1 MTMPLRVAH
10 LPART
15 PYVRKLRDR
24 EFVSINGT
32 TVTNGQQVPD
42 ALGARWIL
50 DRRPLNWVDV
60 VHLHHIEFENET
72 VLEELL
78 SACVDAGVRIIHTV
92 HDLTAMFGTTDDL
105 HRKIRLVHKTGA
117 TLLCLTGGSATELT
131 RIVGE
136 ETKARVAPHG
146 YVVDP
151 ETIARLDRLDRGGI
165 SRFLMYGA
173 LRPNRDYLSTLV
185 NWALHAGAGDR
196 LHLLMRGLSPAHM
209 ADPGQRAMDVART
222 AMTCPR
228 IEVTMRGFPSDDDII
243 DAGRQADV
251 LVMPYRWGTHSGQL
265 EFAFDLGLLPLSSD
279 VGYLRDQH
287 AVHQHTGLIGEPEW
301 FDWTNGNPYEFGER
315 FLASLEKTRDRI
327 GGSRVRADRRA
338 LAEYRRLEHAA
349 TLAVHAEAYQAG
361 G

>member
-15 PYVRKLRDR
+15 PYVRKLRNH

-32 TVTNGQQVPD
+32 TLTNGHHVPD
-42 ALGARWIL
+42 ALSASWIL
-50 DRRPLNWVDV
+50 DRRPLDWVDV
-60 VHLHHIEFENET
+60 VHLHHIEFEDET
-72 VLEELL
+72 VLGELL
-78 SACVDAGVRIIHTV
+78 SACDDAGVRVVHTI
-92 HDLTAMFGTTDDL
+92 HDLTAMFGTTEDL
-105 HRKIRLVHKTGA
+105 HRKIQFVHEAGA
-117 TLLCLTGGSATELT
+117 TLLCLTGGSATQLN

-136 ETKARVAPHG
+136 ETKTWVAPHG

-151 ETIARLDRLDRGGI
+151 ETIARLDRLDSDGT

-185 NWALHAGAGDR
+185 NWALHTGAEDR
-196 LHLLMRGLSPAHM
+196 LHLLMRGLSQAHM
-209 ADPGQRAMDVART
+209 ADPGQHAMDVART

-228 IEVTMRGFPSDDDII
+228 IEVTMRGYPSDDDII
-243 DAGRQADV
+243 NAGRQADV

-265 EFAFDLGLLPLSSD
+265 ELAFDLGLLPLSSD
-279 VGYLRDQH
+279 VGCLRDQH
-287 AVHQHTGLIGEPEW
+287 AAHLRSGLVEEPEW

-315 FLASLEKTRDRI
+315 FVASLENTRDRI
-327 GGSRVRADRRA
+327 GGSRTRADRRA
-338 LAEYRRLEHAA
+338 WADYRRAEHAA

-361 G
+361 R